1 MTLGSMTYFDQRVV
15 GGTVVGSSSRE
26 VTNLYLREGRV
37 ALVDAAVHP
46 AQATVEASNLLVL
59 PGMVDSHV
67 HLMDPGD
74 TTRED
79 FPTGTAAAAAAGITT
94 IIEHT
99 HGHPVRSP
107 ADLAEKLAHLDGR
120 SQIDYGLAAH
130 VWPDRIDQLRGLWEA
145 GVSFFKI
152 FTCTTHGVPGTEPP
166 LLRSVLEEIASF
178 AGNCLIH
185 CEDEG
190 LTAHAERVLR
200 QAGRS
205 DPGLLIEW
213 RNRPAEEVAVAAAA
227 ILARYTGARATIAH
241 ASTPAIATLVV
252 AARRAGA
259 DIVAEAC
266 PQYLHLRE
274 NEVHELGALRK
285 FTPPARIRSDAEQ
298 EAMWETLRTGG
309 FGHISTDHA
318 PSTLAQK
325 AAGDI
330 WDVHFGL
337 PGLDTTLPLL
347 LDAAATGR
355 ITYEQLVDLYSES
368 PARRYGLY
376 PRKGNLKVGA
386 DADLVVVDPSQRWMI
401 EDHRIVSKAGWTP
414 YSGRQVTG
422 AVKATLLRGQLVAEG
437 GRPSGGLVGRF
448 VPGEGA
454 A

>member
-1 MTLGSMTYFDQRVV
+1 MAYFDQRVV
-15 GGTVVGSSSRE
+15 GGTVVGSSGRV
-26 VTNLYLREGRV
+26 VTNLYLHEGRV
-37 ALVDAAVHP
+37 ALVDSAVHA
-46 AQATVEASNLLVL
+46 AQTTLEASGLLVL

-99 HGHPVRSP
+99 HGHPVRST
-107 ADLAEKLAHLDGR
+107 ADLMEKLAHVEGR
-120 SQIDYGLAAH
+120 SHIDFGLAAH
-130 VWPDRIDQLRGLWEA
+130 VWPDRIDHLRGLWEA

-152 FTCTTHGVPGTEPP
+152 FTCTTHGVPGAEPP
-166 LLRSVLEEIASF
+166 LLRQVLDAIASF

-190 LTAHAERVLR
+190 LTADAERILR

-213 RNRPAEEVAVAAAA
+213 RNRPAEEVAVAAAC
-227 ILARYTGARATIAH
+227 ILARYTSARATIAH
-241 ASTPAIATLVV
+241 ASTPAIATLVG

-274 NEVHELGALRK
+274 NEVHEFGTLHK
-285 FTPPARIRSDAEQ
+285 FTPPARARSDAEE
-298 EAMWETLRTGG
+298 EAMWAMVRTGG

-325 AAGDI
+325 AAGGI

-347 LDAAATGR
+347 LNAAAAGR
-355 ITYEQLVDLYSES
+355 ITYEQLVNLYSES

-376 PRKGNLKVGA
+376 PRKGNLEPGA
-386 DADLVVVDPSQRWMI
+386 DADLVIVDPTERWMI
-401 EDHRIVSKAGWTP
+401 EDQRIVSKAGWSP

-422 AVKATLLRGQLVAEG
+422 AVKATLVRGQLVAEDR
-437 GRPSGGLVGRF
+437 RPLGVFAGRF

-454 A
+454 S